1 MEDTQTGIVAMRLRK
16 NTEGLEMVEKGVEL
30 NCFWI
35 FNELWFTSIF
45 ANLPIWSL
53 NHECT

>member
-30 NCFWI
+30 NCFLD
-35 FNELWFTSIF
+35 F
-45 ANLPIWSL
+45 
-53 NHECT
+53 